1 MSDVIRLLLWLALA
15 FGGLTV
21 LVGLA
26 AWVLAYYS
34 RYDR

>member
-1 MSDVIRLLLWLALA
+1 MSDVIRLLIGVVLAL
-15 FGGLTV
+15 GGLTV
-21 LVGLA
+21 LLGVA